1 MELEDEVL
9 VGDEELELR
18 ERVLLAPVLVLLAAV
33 LDGRAVLVLLA
44 LADSAELLVKL
55 RLLSRVPLV
64 KVPFEKQVKLVRL
77 TLVRLAYWVLLLATS
92 EQLKVRVELLASVEL
107 PERSVEVLFRD
118 ESLIKPKVLLR
129 A

>member
-18 ERVLLAPVLVLLAAV
+18 ERVLLAPVLVLLAPV

-77 TLVRLAYWVLLLATS
+77 TLVRLAY
-92 EQLKVRVELLASVEL
+92 
-107 PERSVEVLFRD
+107 
-118 ESLIKPKVLLR
+118 
-129 A
+129 